1 MPESPIPDSVMIEP
15 NLTNPPVTYY
25 VPEPVKELSI
35 YDVSPYKWDGQSRPN
50 VDDYIKPWVKD
61 ASQTMYKYTGLRY
74 KKEHNAMVTYAKN
87 QLQAALAQYD
97 SDLAFWNERDER
109 DYTDQVSQLQR
120 FEDAGFNMGYMYSAV
135 DNGNS
140 AVGYNQDSAGFEP
153 SENQGDE
160 LGGVKT
166 VVDCVT
172 SALSLV
178 APMINSGISLS
189 KLPYELA
196 LLQSQKGSNESSAR
210 LANISAKM
218 QEFMQSHDY
227 SGNAVDSLGESLAF
241 SFQQMQYNL
250 VQNQSNLA
258 YASWIDKTKWNE
270 VADRIYQKQAT
281 PTASEAF
288 NQWIYSLDMPDWA
301 KACIVVLGAAVGATW
316 SGSVRLKN
324 PTKLN

>member
-1 MPESPIPDSVMIEP
+1 MAKIPSSVLDESYISNPSVS
-15 NLTNPPVTYY
+15 YY
-25 VPEPVKELSI
+25 VSEAPKDSSI
-35 YDVSPYKWDGQSRPN
+35 YDVSSYRWDGKSRPN
-50 VDDYIKPWVKD
+50 VDDYTAPWIRT

-74 KKEHNAMVTYAKN
+74 KKEFNAMVTYARN

-97 SDLAFWNERDER
+97 ADLALWNERDER
-109 DYTDQVSQLQR
+109 DYTDQSSQLQR

-140 AVGYNQDSAGFEP
+140 AVGYNQESAGFEP
-153 SENQGDE
+153 SDNRGDE
-160 LGGVKT
+160 LGGVKL

-178 APMINSGISLS
+178 APMINSGISLA
-189 KLPYELA
+189 KLPHEIA
-196 LLQSQKGSNESSAR
+196 LIQSQKVSSEASAR
-210 LANISAKM
+210 LANIGAKL

-227 SGNAVDSLGESLAF
+227 AGNAVESLGESLAF
-241 SFQQMQYNL
+241 SFQQMQYDL
-250 VQNQSNLA
+250 AKNQSNLA
-258 YASWIDKTKWNE
+258 YASWIDKTKWNS

-288 NQWIYSLDMPDWA
+288 NQWVYSLDMPDWA
-301 KACIVVLGAAVGATW
+301 KACVVVLGAAVGVTW

-324 PTKLN
+324 PVKSN